1 HRRDATGSLGIL
13 ADTVGDLMSSRNF
26 WDAESPPQ
34 LVSAVVREISVFAQ
48 DTWRATPRLTGTY
61 GLRWEISP
69 APAQSRPANF
79 FDPVSGTR
87 VSAEH
92 SLWRST
98 YANFAPRFG
107 IAWQPA
113 RDARTVMRAGFG
125 LYYDS
130 SLNLATDLV
139 NDGPLNISNFQRV
152 NGLIAS

>member
-1 HRRDATGSLGIL
+1 
-13 ADTVGDLMSSRNF
+13 
-26 WDAESPPQ
+26 
-34 LVSAVVREISVFAQ
+34 SVFAQ
-48 DTWRATPRLTGTY
+48 DTWRATPRLTATY

-152 NGLIAS
+152 NGLIASHLNYGFAANLRLPLVKQWNASVERAFGAHDAISVGYVGAAGG